1 MASKKSTRKVKAKTN
16 SRGRKVPTSAQLSRD
31 RGKLYQRTV
40 RRSDGSAHRQG
51 VMYGTKYGDRHGVAR
66 IGGKQVAY
74 SSRRR

>member
-16 SRGRKVPTSAQLSRD
+16 SRGRKVPTTDQLSKD
-31 RGKLYQRTV
+31 KGKLHQRTV
-40 RRSDGSAHRQG
+40 RRSDGSTHRQG
-51 VMYGTKYGDRHGVAR
+51 VMYGTKYGNRRGVAR